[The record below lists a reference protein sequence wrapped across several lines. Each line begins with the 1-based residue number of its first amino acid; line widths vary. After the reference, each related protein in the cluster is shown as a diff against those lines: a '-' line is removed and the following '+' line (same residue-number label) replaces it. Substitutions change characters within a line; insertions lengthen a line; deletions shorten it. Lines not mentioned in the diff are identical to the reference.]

1 MSMVRN
7 LFQREGGKSILF
19 IFFLDFC
26 PSMAY
31 NNHMKGVD
39 YMDKRAITDRL
50 DYAIRLIQYVR
61 DNLEQN
67 PQELIVA
74 RRLLLEAYNKS
85 KAIKEVTI

>member
-1 MSMVRN
+1 MVNVYVVLIR
-7 LFQREGGKSILF
+7 
-19 IFFLDFC
+19 
-26 PSMAY
+26 
-31 NNHMKGVD
+31 
-39 YMDKRAITDRL
+39 KRRKPL
-50 DYAIRLIQYVR
+50 PLGMGSVNSYSGEYSNVR

>member
-1 MSMVRN
+1 
-7 LFQREGGKSILF
+7 
-19 IFFLDFC
+19 
-26 PSMAY
+26 
-31 NNHMKGVD
+31 MKGSHG
-39 YMDKRAITDRL
+39 MDKRAITDRL

-85 KAIKEVTI
+85 KAIKGVIV

>member
-1 MSMVRN
+1 
-7 LFQREGGKSILF
+7 
-19 IFFLDFC
+19 
-26 PSMAY
+26 
-31 NNHMKGVD
+31 MKGSD
-39 YMDKRAITDRL
+39 YMDKQAITDRL

-85 KAIKEVTI
+85 KAIKEVII

>member
-1 MSMVRN
+1 
-7 LFQREGGKSILF
+7 
-19 IFFLDFC
+19 
-26 PSMAY
+26 
-31 NNHMKGVD
+31 MKGVD
-39 YMDKRAITDRL
+39 YMDKQAITDRL
-50 DYAIRLIQYVR
+50 AYAIRLIQYVR

>member
-1 MSMVRN
+1 
-7 LFQREGGKSILF
+7 
-19 IFFLDFC
+19 
-26 PSMAY
+26 
-31 NNHMKGVD
+31 MKGVD
-39 YMDKRAITDRL
+39 YMDERAITDRL
-50 DYAIRLIQYVR
+50 DYAIRLIQYVK

>member
-1 MSMVRN
+1 MNMVRN
-7 LFQREGGKSILF
+7 LFQKEDGESILF

-31 NNHMKGVD
+31 NNHMKGSD
-39 YMDKRAITDRL
+39 GMDKQAITDRL
-50 DYAIRLIQYVR
+50 DSAIRLIQYVR

-85 KAIKEVTI
+85 KAIKRVIV

>member
-1 MSMVRN
+1 
-7 LFQREGGKSILF
+7 
-19 IFFLDFC
+19 
-26 PSMAY
+26 
-31 NNHMKGVD
+31 MKGSEH
-39 YMDKRAITDRL
+39 MDKQAITDRL

-85 KAIKEVTI
+85 KAIKGVIV

>member
-1 MSMVRN
+1 MNMVRN
-7 LFQREGGKSILF
+7 LFQKEGGKSILF

-26 PSMAY
+26 PFMTY
-31 NNHMKGVD
+31 NYHMKGSGG
-39 YMDKRAITDRL
+39 MDKRAITDRL

-85 KAIKEVTI
+85 KAMRG

>member
-1 MSMVRN
+1 
-7 LFQREGGKSILF
+7 
-19 IFFLDFC
+19 
-26 PSMAY
+26 
-31 NNHMKGVD
+31 MKGSD
-39 YMDKRAITDRL
+39 GMDKRAITDRL

-85 KAIKEVTI
+85 KAIKGVII

>member
-1 MSMVRN
+1 
-7 LFQREGGKSILF
+7 
-19 IFFLDFC
+19 
-26 PSMAY
+26 
-31 NNHMKGVD
+31 MKGSEH
-39 YMDKRAITDRL
+39 MDKRAITDRL
-50 DYAIRLIQYVR
+50 NYAIRLIQYVS

>member
-1 MSMVRN
+1 
-7 LFQREGGKSILF
+7 
-19 IFFLDFC
+19 
-26 PSMAY
+26 
-31 NNHMKGVD
+31 MKGVD
-39 YMDKRAITDRL
+39 YMDKRSITDRL
-50 DYAIRLIQYVR
+50 DYAIRLIQYVK

>member
-1 MSMVRN
+1 MNMVRN

-26 PSMAY
+26 PAMTY
-31 NNHMKGVD
+31 NKRMKGSD
-39 YMDKRAITDRL
+39 DMDKQAITDRL

-85 KAIKEVTI
+85 KIIRGAII

>member
-1 MSMVRN
+1 
-7 LFQREGGKSILF
+7 
-19 IFFLDFC
+19 
-26 PSMAY
+26 
-31 NNHMKGVD
+31 
-39 YMDKRAITDRL
+39 MDRRAITDRL

-85 KAIKEVTI
+85 KAIKGVIM

>member
-1 MSMVRN
+1 
-7 LFQREGGKSILF
+7 
-19 IFFLDFC
+19 
-26 PSMAY
+26 
-31 NNHMKGVD
+31 
-39 YMDKRAITDRL
+39 MDKRAITDRL

-61 DNLEQN
+61 DNLEQS

>member
-1 MSMVRN
+1 
-7 LFQREGGKSILF
+7 
-19 IFFLDFC
+19 
-26 PSMAY
+26 
-31 NNHMKGVD
+31 MKGVD
-39 YMDKRAITDRL
+39 YMDNRAITDRL

-85 KAIKEVTI
+85 KAIKGVII

>member
-1 MSMVRN
+1 
-7 LFQREGGKSILF
+7 
-19 IFFLDFC
+19 
-26 PSMAY
+26 MAY
-31 NNHMKGVD
+31 NYHMKGSD
-39 YMDKRAITDRL
+39 GMDKQAITDRL
-50 DYAIRLIQYVR
+50 DYAIRLIQYVK